1 VEGAAVGGA
10 CLAAVLEKNKGT
22 STSLGGCAGVGGTC
36 LAAVLK
42 KRVGHQHWPW
52 GRCGNSAGVGGDRLA
67 AVFEENESAPTLAFS
82 GSAWTVQE

>member
-1 VEGAAVGGA
+1 MEGAAVGGA

-42 KRVGHQHWPW
+42 KRVGHQH
-52 GRCGNSAGVGGDRLA
+52 
-67 AVFEENESAPTLAFS
+67 
-82 GSAWTVQE
+82 